1 MFRNRVFFPDPD
13 QTFFSESGSGSAKK
27 LDSIRKNPD
36 PDPWKKRPKTGE
48 KVGKKCYIS
57 YLALLTLFFFCQAPP
72 KPYQNHH
79 LDHISLLMDGS
90 GLLKPGSGS
99 AKKPGS
105 VRIRIRNTT
114 FKLMRGKNLFVNCFF
129 VRTKFL
135 SPGMILILFRK
146 MLRPNQL
153 MWS

>member
-1 MFRNRVFFPDPD
+1 MFRNRVFCPDPD

-48 KVGKKCYIS
+48 IVGKKCYIS

-90 GLLKPGSGS
+90 GLLKPGSGL

-105 VRIRIRNTT
+105 IRIRIWIWIRNTGFYAPMI
-114 FKLMRGKNLFVNCFF
+114 FKNCYMTNFYTG
-129 VRTKFL
+129 RY
-135 SPGMILILFRK
+135 RY
-146 MLRPNQL
+146 QL
-153 MWS
+153 MVEFESEFLLRSGS